1 MGVHLID
8 TDILV
13 YSMGH
18 IADKHPEPHRQYKML
33 IQNKMNWIMKKASDV
48 MTVEQTRCFLTS
60 DDKSNFRFDIY
71 PQYKANRSGSE
82 KPSMY
87 HQIREYIQEK
97 YDAEM
102 VYGMEADDKMSI
114 IANEIYNKQSSR
126 HICLISSADKDMRMV
141 PGLHYEMGDAP
152 VYEVHNPGALHV
164 YRGSGRKVWGTGLK
178 WFYYQLL
185 VGDTADNIPG
195 LDMSPFDAY
204 TFLSNN
210 PTRCVDYGVPE
221 SLYLSVLDAYL
232 EQGKTKD
239 ELIRNARLLWLKT
252 REDEPLWEPPV

>member
-1 MGVHLID
+1 
-8 TDILV
+8 
-13 YSMGH
+13 
-18 IADKHPEPHRQYKML
+18 
-33 IQNKMNWIMKKASDV
+33 MKKAADT

-87 HQIREYIQEK
+87 HQIRQYIQEK

-114 IANEIYNKQSSR
+114 IANEIYNKKSSR
-126 HICLISSADKDMRMV
+126 HICLISSSDKDMRMV

-152 VYEVHNPGALHV
+152 VYEVHNPGALNM
-164 YRGSGRKVWGTGLK
+164 YRGSDRKVWGTGLK

-185 VGDTADNIPG
+185 VGDTADNVPG
-195 LDMSPFDAY
+195 LDLSPFDAY
-204 TFLSNN
+204 NLLKTDHCYV
-210 PTRCVDYGVPE
+210 PGVVGE
-221 SLYLSVLDAYL
+221 NAWAIKVLDEYIK
-232 EQGKTKD
+232 QGQSRDDMT
-239 ELIRNARLLWLKT
+239 RNGRLLWMKT